1 LFAKALYGLKQSF
14 RKWQFKLK
22 TLLRELGFKP
32 LILDSA
38 VFYNPENG
46 IFIVTFVDDCLF
58 IGFKLS
64 EINTV
69 KKKIAKE
76 YVIEDRGP
84 AAYFLGVQIIRD
96 RTKRL
101 L

>member
-1 LFAKALYGLKQSF
+1 MFAKALYGLKQSL
-14 RKWQFKLK
+14 KEWQLKLK
-22 TLLRELGFKP
+22 TLLGELGFKP
-32 LILDSA
+32 LVSDFA

-46 IFIVTFVDDCLF
+46 IFIVTFMDDYLL
-58 IGFKLS
+58 IGPKFN
-64 EINTV
+64 EINIV

-76 YVIEDRGP
+76 YIIEDRGP
-84 AAYFLGVQIIRD
+84 TVYFFGVQIIRD

>member
-1 LFAKALYGLKQSF
+1 MG
-14 RKWQFKLK
+14 FKL
-22 TLLRELGFKP
+22 LV
-32 LILDSA
+32 LDFA

-46 IFIVTFVDDCLF
+46 IFIVTFVDDCLL
-58 IGFKLS
+58 IGPKFS
-64 EINTV
+64 EINAI
-69 KKKIAKE
+69 KRKIAKE

-84 AAYFLGVQIIRD
+84 VVYFLGVQIIRD